1 MFYLSPYAM
10 ITTNEARSILGSSV
24 NDWTSQEVDKHIIT
38 MELLVDAWIDIYER
52 SIFNGKTV
60 KQLITQMGG
69 KEVSY
74 I

>member
-1 MFYLSPYAM
+1 M

-60 KQLITQMGG
+60 KQLITQRGG